1 MSHKP
6 WLENVRL
13 LSESDTT
20 TQFGHKLTSCHKQ
33 WGTAAGLPLIRKSG
47 VVPAAT
53 VAILGFG

>member
-1 MSHKP
+1 MDSQFKMVALQD
-6 WLENVRL
+6 LE
-13 LSESDTT
+13 
-20 TQFGHKLTSCHKQ
+20 LTSCHRQ